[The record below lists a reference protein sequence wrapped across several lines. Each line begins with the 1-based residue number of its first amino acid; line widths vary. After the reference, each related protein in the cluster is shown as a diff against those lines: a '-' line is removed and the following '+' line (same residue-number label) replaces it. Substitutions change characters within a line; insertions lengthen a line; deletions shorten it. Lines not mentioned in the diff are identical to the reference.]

1 MVVCHCDTVATL
13 PWFIQPF
20 AKCNNLQ
27 LNRNIKPFN
36 ICQADSVCFCNK
48 SCGINLQSEFAKL
61 CIGNIMQILCFC
73 TTCSL
78 ECLSYWGIKRQ
89 NMLYFTQ
96 SLMRYFTVC
105 IRVAS
110 ARGRL
115 LLQASEQLERQHTD
129 VECFLKCPHQGWI
142 CVL

>member
-36 ICQADSVCFCNK
+36 ICQADSICFCNK

-115 LLQASEQLERQHTD
+115 LLQASE
-129 VECFLKCPHQGWI
+129 
-142 CVL
+142 

>member
-48 SCGINLQSEFAKL
+48 SCGINLQNEFAKL

-129 VECFLKCPHQGWI
+129 VECFKCPHQGWI